1 LQRFVH
7 AICSF
12 AHAICRPRRA
22 IGTSA
27 HALCIAA
34 PLLFCAHGLVFGAR
48 GMAQTITIRMI
59 NAKSG
64 KPIDGKFVH
73 AEFQGAS
80 GNAVI
85 TVDKHGIG
93 HLSLPPGATAI
104 SLIAAH
110 KKDTIVPAY
119 TVCGPF
125 GEFLSIQDILDH
137 GIVPDN
143 VCNASL
149 KLTAAPGEVL
159 YFIEPLPWY
168 TPAIE

>member
-1 LQRFVH
+1 MRAPLHRV
-7 AICSF
+7 
-12 AHAICRPRRA
+12 AHAILTA
-22 IGTSA
+22 AALLLGA
-27 HALCIAA
+27 HSVI
-34 PLLFCAHGLVFGAR
+34 FCEHAS
-48 GMAQTITIRMI
+48 AQTITVRMI

-64 KPIDGKFVH
+64 KPINGRFVH

-85 TVDKHGIG
+85 TIDKQGIG
-93 HLSLPPGATAI
+93 HLVLPPGATAV

-110 KKDTIVPAY
+110 KKDTNTPAY

-125 GEFLSIQDILDH
+125 GEFLPIQDILTH
-137 GIVPDN
+137 GTVPDN
-143 VCNASL
+143 SCNASL

>member
-1 LQRFVH
+1 VH
-7 AICSF
+7 AFCSSARAISRP
-12 AHAICRPRRA
+12 AHALFKP
-22 IGTSA
+22 A
-27 HALCIAA
+27 HALCIASL
-34 PLLFCAHGLVFGAR
+34 LLFGALGLIFSAHAA
-48 GMAQTITIRMI
+48 AQTITIRMI

-93 HLSLPPGATAI
+93 HLALPPGATAI

-125 GEFLSIQDILDH
+125 GEFLPIQDILDH
-137 GIVPDN
+137 GFVPDN
-143 VCNASL
+143 ACSTGL
-149 KLTAAPGEVL
+149 KLTAAPGEL
-159 YFIEPLPWY
+159 IYFIEPLPWY